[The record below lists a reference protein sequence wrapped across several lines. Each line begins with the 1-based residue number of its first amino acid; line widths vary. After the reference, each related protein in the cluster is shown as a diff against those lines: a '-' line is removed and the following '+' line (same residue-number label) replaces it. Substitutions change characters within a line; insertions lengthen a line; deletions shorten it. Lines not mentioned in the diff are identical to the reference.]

1 MTSPY
6 RDMPE
11 TVESEPFPQFHPP
24 ETLARDFAVMTMLT
38 LLFAIPS
45 WHFGGIDGIVKL
57 LVLYQLPMTVGMIVL
72 VLSKPM
78 GAWLDRR
85 YARKVARGIAELE
98 ARAVR

>member
-11 TVESEPFPQFHPP
+11 TVDSEPFPQFHSP

-38 LLFAIPS
+38 LLLAIPS

-57 LVLYQLPMTVGMIVL
+57 LLLYQLPVTVAMIVHA
-72 VLSKPM
+72 LSRPL

-98 ARAVR
+98 ARAAR